1 MLNSVL
7 RTANELNVFL
17 SFNHSKD
24 ISKKMEEFDVI
35 KTPTEVEETK
45 NTEGNVF
52 WIGNPPI

>member
-17 SFNHSKD
+17 SFNPSKD

-52 WIGNPPI
+52 